1 MGGARFG
8 HVLAAVSL
16 AVVLGGVSLATAGG
30 QARSKEAPV
39 EARVAQQLAR
49 TGHASFWIVLH
60 GNATVAPAASIRNR
74 SRRGEVVYERLTSYA
89 RESQAPV
96 RAWLDAHG
104 LQYQAY
110 WIVNAIFVK
119 SAGPSIVDSLA
130 ARPDVK
136 EIRANHS
143 YPIPKETRVS
153 SSAARPATAEWGLN
167 AIHAPQVWSTF
178 NDRGEGI
185 VISSIDTGVRYSHQA
200 LVGKYRGNLGG
211 GNFDNNYNWW
221 DPLGECPTSDPCDT
235 GNPTHGTH
243 TMGTMIGDDG
253 DPGTNQIGVAPH
265 AKWISA
271 KGCCLDTALI
281 SSGQWILAPTDLNGD
296 NPRPDL
302 RPDIVNNS
310 WGGGS
315 GDPFFQP
322 EVQAWVAA
330 GIFPAFSNGKAA
342 PRAAP
347 RAPRETCRRRTPPA
361 RSTSTAPSRA
371 SRHAA
376 HRHSAGSSSRTSRRR
391 APTFAPRWV
400 AATRSTAA

>member
-1 MGGARFG
+1 MGGGRFG
-8 HVLAAVSL
+8 RVLAAVSL
-16 AVVLGGVSLATAGG
+16 AVVLGGVSLAAAGG
-30 QARSKEAPV
+30 QARSNEAPV
-39 EARVAQQLAR
+39 EAQVAQQLAR

-60 GNATVAPAASIRNR
+60 GNANVAPAASIHNR
-74 SRRGEVVYERLTSYA
+74 SRRGEFVYERLTSYA

-104 LQYQAY
+104 VQYQAY

-130 ARPDVK
+130 ARTDVK

-143 YPIPKETRVS
+143 YPIPKETRVPS
-153 SSAARPATAEWGLN
+153 SGARPSTTEWGLN
-167 AIHAPQVWSTF
+167 AINAPQVWSTF

-185 VISSIDTGVRYSHQA
+185 VVSSIDTGVRYSHQA

-221 DPLGECPTSDPCDT
+221 DPLHECPTRIRATRTPR
-235 GNPTHGTH
+235 HAH
-243 TMGTMIGDDG
+243 DG
-253 DPGTNQIGVAPH
+253 HDGRRRRRPRHEPDRRRTAREVDL
-265 AKWISA
+265 A

-330 GIFPAFSNGKAA
+330 GIFPAFSNGNSGPACGTAGSPGDLPETYAA
-342 PRAAP
+342 GG
-347 RAPRETCRRRTPPA
+347 
-361 RSTSTAPSRA
+361 STSTAPSRA
-371 SRHAA
+371 SRPADP
-376 HRHSAGSSSRTSRRR
+376 RLSAGSSSRTSRRR
-391 APTFAPRWV
+391 ASTSAPRRA
-400 AATRSTAA
+400 AATRNTGA

>member
-39 EARVAQQLAR
+39 EAQVAQQLAQ

-60 GNATVAPAASIRNR
+60 GNANVAPAASIHNR
-74 SRRGEVVYERLTSYA
+74 SRRGELVYERLTSYA

-110 WIVNAIFVK
+110 WNVNAIFVK

-153 SSAARPATAEWGLN
+153 SSAARPATTEWGLN

-178 NDRGEGI
+178 NAAARASHLEH
-185 VISSIDTGVRYSHQA
+185 DTGVRYCTRRRRR
-200 LVGKYRGNLGG
+200 YRGNSRRQLTTTTGG
-211 GNFDNNYNWW
+211 SARRS
-221 DPLGECPTSDPCDT
+221 PLRSGDT
-235 GNPTHGTH
+235 ETQLT
-243 TMGTMIGDDG
+243 
-253 DPGTNQIGVAPH
+253 
-265 AKWISA
+265 
-271 KGCCLDTALI
+271 
-281 SSGQWILAPTDLNGD
+281 APT
-296 NPRPDL
+296 R
-302 RPDIVNNS
+302 
-310 WGGGS
+310 WG
-315 GDPFFQP
+315 
-322 EVQAWVAA
+322 
-330 GIFPAFSNGKAA
+330 
-342 PRAAP
+342 R
-347 RAPRETCRRRTPPA
+347 
-361 RSTSTAPSRA
+361 
-371 SRHAA
+371 
-376 HRHSAGSSSRTSRRR
+376 
-391 APTFAPRWV
+391 
-400 AATRSTAA
+400 